1 MMETAF
7 LHTEEVRLRAV
18 EPEDLGLLDRME
30 NDESL
35 WQHGNV
41 TCPYSRFQ
49 LERYIVEN
57 SNDIYTDGQL
67 RLIIELRDG
76 ETAGAIDVFSFD
88 PRHRRAELGI
98 VVLKE
103 FRRRGIGRVALSLM
117 ERYCFRF
124 LGIHQ
129 LYAYIQKE
137 NTACLNLFHSSGYD
151 TTGVL
156 KDWLYTSD
164 GYRDVCLLQK
174 LNTLI
179 A

>member
-1 MMETAF
+1 MRSVYDGNGFFTYRGSQTPGCGAG
-7 LHTEEVRLRAV
+7 RSGSAGQ
-18 EPEDLGLLDRME
+18 DG

-41 TCPYSRFQ
+41 TSPYSRFQ
-49 LERYIVEN
+49 LERYIAEN

-67 RLIIELRDG
+67 RLIIELYGG
-76 ETAGAIDVFSFD
+76 EAAGAIDVFSFD

-98 VVLKE
+98 VVLEE

-137 NTACLNLFHSSGYD
+137 NTACLNLFILRAMIRREY
-151 TTGVL
+151 
-156 KDWLYTSD
+156 
-164 GYRDVCLLQK
+164 
-174 LNTLI
+174 
-179 A
+179 

>member
-1 MMETAF
+1 M
-7 LHTEEVRLRAV
+7 
-18 EPEDLGLLDRME
+18 
-30 NDESL
+30 
-35 WQHGNV
+35 

-49 LERYIVEN
+49 LERYIAEN

>member
-49 LERYIVEN
+49 LERYIAEN

-76 ETAGAIDVFSFD
+76 TRIRSF
-88 PRHRRAELGI
+88 
-98 VVLKE
+98 
-103 FRRRGIGRVALSLM
+103 
-117 ERYCFRF
+117 
-124 LGIHQ
+124 
-129 LYAYIQKE
+129 
-137 NTACLNLFHSSGYD
+137 TD
-151 TTGVL
+151 T
-156 KDWLYTSD
+156 
-164 GYRDVCLLQK
+164 R
-174 LNTLI
+174 
-179 A
+179 